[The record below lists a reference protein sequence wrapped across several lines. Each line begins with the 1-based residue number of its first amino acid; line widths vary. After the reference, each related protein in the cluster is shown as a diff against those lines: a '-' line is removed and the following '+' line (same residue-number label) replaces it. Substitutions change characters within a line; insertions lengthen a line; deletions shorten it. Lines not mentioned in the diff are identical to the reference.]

1 MINLSNTDIVLLSAG
16 MGKRLGKIGTIKPK
30 SLIKINNETLLTRLV
45 KILVLRKATKISVMV
60 GYKSQK
66 IKQELRK
73 IKEVK
78 FKFIKVKNYK
88 THGHSYTWY
97 LFNKFWNKK
106 KNILLLHTDIIFN
119 ENILDNILRS
129 NTKNIIGIKSKKQ
142 HLLNPN
148 SFVVQADYKSK
159 IKKIDHLKNLQKYAG
174 EIIGIN
180 KISIGTMKL
189 FFKLVAIICFLSYPF
204 NVVVAAHGADKKK
217 DSSTISETRYKKICR
232 WGIFNPPECKK
243 TRVGSTVKKNKNVE
257 INEGNNAKEVTDK
270 MIE

>member
-189 FFKLVAIICFLSYPF
+189 FFKFMEKKF
-204 NVVVAAHGADKKK
+204 RKK
-217 DSSTISETRYKKICR
+217 DNRYLS
-232 WGIFNPPECKK
+232 WEYVMNMF
-243 TRVGSTVKKNKNVE
+243 
-257 INEGNNAKEVTDK
+257 INETKVKLFILHNQTTEWVNINRVSDLKRAKK
-270 MIE
+270 LFKI

>member
-129 NTKNIIGIKSKKQ
+129 NTKNIIGIK
-142 HLLNPN
+142 
-148 SFVVQADYKSK
+148 
-159 IKKIDHLKNLQKYAG
+159 IDHHKNLQKYAG

-189 FFKLVAIICFLSYPF
+189 FFKFMEKKF
-204 NVVVAAHGADKKK
+204 RKK
-217 DSSTISETRYKKICR
+217 DNRYLS
-232 WGIFNPPECKK
+232 WEYVMNMF
-243 TRVGSTVKKNKNVE
+243 
-257 INEGNNAKEVTDK
+257 INETKVKLFILHNQTTEWVNINRVSDLKRAKK
-270 MIE
+270 LFKI

>member
-1 MINLSNTDIVLLSAG
+1 MWLRKLL
-16 MGKRLGKIGTIKPK
+16 K
-30 SLIKINNETLLTRLV
+30 SINNETLLTRLV

-189 FFKLVAIICFLSYPF
+189 FFKFMEKKF
-204 NVVVAAHGADKKK
+204 RKK
-217 DSSTISETRYKKICR
+217 DNRYLS
-232 WGIFNPPECKK
+232 WEYVMNMF
-243 TRVGSTVKKNKNVE
+243 
-257 INEGNNAKEVTDK
+257 INETKVKLFILHNQTTEWVNINRVSDLKRAKK
-270 MIE
+270 LFKI

>member
-106 KNILLLHTDIIFN
+106 KDILLLHTDIIFN

-189 FFKLVAIICFLSYPF
+189 FFKFMEKKF
-204 NVVVAAHGADKKK
+204 RKK
-217 DSSTISETRYKKICR
+217 DNRYLS
-232 WGIFNPPECKK
+232 WEYVMNMF
-243 TRVGSTVKKNKNVE
+243 
-257 INEGNNAKEVTDK
+257 INETKVKLFILHNQTTEWVNINRVSDLKRAKK
-270 MIE
+270 LFKI

>member
-16 MGKRLGKIGTIKPK
+16 KGKRLGKIGTIKPK

-189 FFKLVAIICFLSYPF
+189 FFKFMEKKF
-204 NVVVAAHGADKKK
+204 RKK
-217 DSSTISETRYKKICR
+217 DNRYLS
-232 WGIFNPPECKK
+232 WEYVMNMF
-243 TRVGSTVKKNKNVE
+243 
-257 INEGNNAKEVTDK
+257 INETKVKLFILHNQTTEWVNINRVSDLKRAKK
-270 MIE
+270 LFKI